1 MKHFLNIF
9 FVGLLLVG
17 CASESGE
24 NSNASQLL
32 LGIVNHKQLNL
43 AHPERNSE
51 LRILDIPT
59 HYVDSISGNN
69 SNAGTKSAPTVQ
81 SQRRL

>member
-32 LGIVNHKQLNL
+32 LGIVITNSLTLPIPNGI
-43 AHPERNSE
+43 RN
-51 LRILDIPT
+51 
-59 HYVDSISGNN
+59 
-69 SNAGTKSAPTVQ
+69 
-81 SQRRL
+81 